1 MENLSQLIK
10 KAQKETKNM
19 EELINKF
26 SPLIRHFASRLPYDR
41 QDATQDMVLSFLQI
55 IHAIQLDELYEQND
69 LVLLAK

>member
-55 IHAIQLDELYEQND
+55 I
-69 LVLLAK
+69 